1 MKEYTPIVEGFQIRD
16 ITYLSDDKNY
26 EKNFYPTEFDI
37 VKWNKDN
44 SVKSCY
50 SVGYLKWNP
59 REPCFEFQS
68 IGLRWI
74 EAKPSEKVC
83 DMILLFCKMMEIVLD
98 NEI

>member
-26 EKNFYPTEFDI
+26 EKNSYPTEFDI
-37 VKWNKDN
+37 VKWNNDN

-83 DMILLFCKMMEIVLD
+83 DMILFFCKMMEIVLD
-98 NEI
+98 NE